1 MTESYLKQVQDTLSS
16 SPFVLQSILSVD
28 DRGEVWFIR
37 ANVYFID
44 NSLLHFRE
52 LWVGQR
58 KRQKKAYTYHYQ
70 DAAGQLIFRYDNAPH
85 YLDLPTAPSHKHMGE
100 KDVLAAEEPDLF
112 QILKEIEEVIETS
125 TK

>member
-1 MTESYLKQVQDTLSS
+1 MTESYLKQVQDTLTA
-16 SPFVLQSILSVD
+16 SPFVLQPILSVD
-28 DRGEVWFIR
+28 DRGEVLFIR

-52 LWVGQR
+52 LWVGQG

-70 DAAGQLIFRYDNAPH
+70 DASGELIFRYDNAPH
-85 YLDLPTAPSHKHMGE
+85 YLELPTAPSHKHIRE
-100 KDVLAAEEPDLF
+100 KNVIAAEAPDLF
-112 QILKEIEEVIETS
+112 QILKEIEEVIEAS